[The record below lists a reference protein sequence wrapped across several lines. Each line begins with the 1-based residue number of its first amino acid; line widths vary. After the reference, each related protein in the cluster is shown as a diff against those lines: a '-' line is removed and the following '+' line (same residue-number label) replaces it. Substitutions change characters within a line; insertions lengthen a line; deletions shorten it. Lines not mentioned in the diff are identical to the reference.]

1 MPGPGVQIIFP
12 GIPDEDTA
20 DENDLKIFTGVII
33 TSKDQPVTMVQIIQD
48 NQTKMDISKLNS
60 KSVQV

>member
-1 MPGPGVQIIFP
+1 MRSEFQIIF

-33 TSKDQPVTMVQIIQD
+33 TSEGSTVTMVQIIRD
-48 NQTKMDISKLNS
+48 NLTKMDISKLNS
-60 KSVQV
+60 QTFQV